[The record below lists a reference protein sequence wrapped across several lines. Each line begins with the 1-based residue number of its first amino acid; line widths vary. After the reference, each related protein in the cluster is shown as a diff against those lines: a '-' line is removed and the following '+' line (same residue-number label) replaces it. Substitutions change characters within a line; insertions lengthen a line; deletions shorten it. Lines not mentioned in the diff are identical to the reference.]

1 MGRPLDDPETKFF
14 PSRFFMDSPQ
24 SQQKE
29 GPYAGFT
36 CTAIR
41 SESDGVVIEVDYDRC
56 KKVAFAKDD
65 EKNAEVNYPLYK
77 LYEILEEKSKIKL
90 TSKDYVFITWL
101 QPIPPTFHTIN
112 QVAYITDV
120 AKNLEDHGVPVALI
134 PYIYFYTEK
143 YVKDTEECLRKS
155 GKGPEEP
162 PDWLF
167 SLLIGLTEN
176 LPIYPSLILLDTVPS
191 VLGWVDK
198 KLPEHELFNIDA
210 AKKWVKHTFMP
221 HDFIKHIESKLNIK
235 SNNSKNG
242 GDIGDVEHEIS
253 RVLNDIP
260 DAPPLA
266 VAFSILFPLQFI
278 SDTKKLL
285 LFGLTPRDVIY
296 YIALDMA
303 IKKESNYLP
312 EIFFIPTRSIIS
324 NYGELKNSLL
334 ALKDKVKALKCF
346 EVETP
351 TLQEPMSTS
360 QSSAGKYAISIPRLL
375 LYHHIW
381 NDLCVESK
389 NIAGC
394 EFINKA
400 IETYKKIKETYEKI
414 KKEIENNK
422 GSNNIQ
428 SEDLPPCV
436 EDSPKKSSPTP
447 HKKMNLLTLLLH
459 GGCKHGK
466 YTFAPAIYSSPMQ
479 ETTHLYLVLY
489 YYSSSSGKPPSE
501 FVVIRLP
508 KDYQVEK
515 SKLHIGI
522 EAIDLRKI
530 PVLGWYN
537 ASPFFEIQN
546 KKFDY
551 SKAILPFVQGR
562 IAEKPFLLSNILYLS
577 LLVSPPK
584 KE

>member
-1 MGRPLDDPETKFF
+1 
-14 PSRFFMDSPQ
+14 MDSSQ
-24 SQQKE
+24 SQKE
-29 GPYAGFT
+29 GGPYAGFT
-36 CTAIR
+36 CTDVR
-41 SESDGVVIEVDYDRC
+41 SESDGVIIEVDYDKC
-56 KKVAFAKDD
+56 KKVAFAEDPDVKVS
-65 EKNAEVNYPLYK
+65 EAIVNYPLYK
-77 LYEILEEKSKIKL
+77 LYDIFGNSIKIEL
-90 TSKDYVFITWL
+90 TSNDYVFITWL

-120 AKNLEDHGVPVALI
+120 AKTLENHGVPVALI

-143 YVKDTEECLRKS
+143 YVEDTEKCLRNI
-155 GKGPEEP
+155 GKDPGELLEK
-162 PDWLF
+162 LF
-167 SLLIGLTEN
+167 GLLIRLTEN

-198 KLPEHELFNIDA
+198 KLPGHELFNIDT

-221 HDFIKHIESKLNIK
+221 HDIIKHIESKLNIK

-278 SDTKKLL
+278 SGTKKAKLL
-285 LFGLTPRDVIY
+285 LFGLTPRDVLY

-312 EIFFIPTRSIIS
+312 VIFFIPTRSIIS

-334 ALKDKVKALKCF
+334 KLIDKVKALKCF

-351 TLQEPMSTS
+351 TPQEPMSTS

-381 NDLCVESK
+381 NDLCVESE

-394 EFINKA
+394 EVIIKA
-400 IETYKKIKETYEKI
+400 IKTYEKI

-422 GSNNIQ
+422 GSKNTQ

-447 HKKMNLLTLLLH
+447 HKKMNLFTLLQH

-489 YYSSSSGKPPSE
+489 YYSSSSGAPPSE
-501 FVVIRLP
+501 FATIRLP
-508 KDYQVEK
+508 KGYKVVK

-522 EAIDLRKI
+522 QAIDLRKI

-537 ASPFFEIQN
+537 ASPFFEIEK

-551 SKAILPFVQGR
+551 SRAILPFVQGR
-562 IAEKPFLLSNILYLS
+562 IAEMTFLLSNILYLS
-577 LLVSPPK
+577 LLVPAPK

>member
-1 MGRPLDDPETKFF
+1 
-14 PSRFFMDSPQ
+14 MDSPQ
-24 SQQKE
+24 SQQE
-29 GPYAGFT
+29 NELYAGFT
-36 CTAIR
+36 CTDVK
-41 SESDGVVIEVDYDRC
+41 SESDGVVIEVDYDKC
-56 KKVAFAKDD
+56 KKVAFA
-65 EKNAEVNYPLYK
+65 EAEVNYPLYK
-77 LYEILEEKSKIKL
+77 LYDILKEKSEIKL

-120 AKNLEDHGVPVALI
+120 AKNLENHGVPVALI

-143 YVKDTEECLRKS
+143 YVKDTENCLEKGGKS
-155 GKGPEEP
+155 PKEKPVY
-162 PDWLF
+162 LL
-167 SLLIGLTEN
+167 SLLTELTDK

-191 VLGWVDK
+191 VLGWVDE
-198 KLPEHELFNIDA
+198 LREYELFNIEA

-235 SNNSKNG
+235 SNNSKDG

-278 SDTKKLL
+278 NPRKAKIL

-303 IKKESNYLP
+303 IKKESNNSP

-324 NYGELKNSLL
+324 NYGELRNSLL
-334 ALKDKVKALKCF
+334 ALRDKVKALKCF

-351 TLQEPMSTS
+351 TPHEPMSTS
-360 QSSAGKYAISIPRLL
+360 QSGTGKNAISIPRLL
-375 LYHHIW
+375 LYHHILKE
-381 NDLCVESK
+381 LCEESK

-394 EFINKA
+394 EVINKA
-400 IETYKKIKETYEKI
+400 LEIYEEIKRKIESIKRSN
-414 KKEIENNK
+414 ENNK
-422 GSNNIQ
+422 GSNSIQ

-436 EDSPKKSSPTP
+436 EDSPKKSSPIP
-447 HKKMNLLTLLLH
+447 HKKMNLITLLLH

-501 FVVIRLP
+501 FVVLRLP
-508 KDYQVEK
+508 NYYQVKE
-515 SKLHIGI
+515 SELHIGI
-522 EAIDLRKI
+522 KAIDLRKI

-537 ASPFFEIQN
+537 ASPYFEIQK

-551 SKAILPFVQGR
+551 SKAISPFVQGK
-562 IAEKPFLLSNILYLS
+562 IAEEPFLLSNILYLS
-577 LLVSPPK
+577 LLVSAPEPK
-584 KE
+584 QGKYQMKM

>member
-1 MGRPLDDPETKFF
+1 
-14 PSRFFMDSPQ
+14 MDSSQ
-24 SQQKE
+24 SQHE
-29 GPYAGFT
+29 GGPYAGFT
-36 CTAIR
+36 CTQV
-41 SESDGVVIEVDYDRC
+41 SESDGVIIKVDYDQC
-56 KKVAFAKDD
+56 KKVAFAENLQLEESK
-65 EKNAEVNYPLYK
+65 AIVNYPLYK
-77 LYEILEEKSKIKL
+77 LYDIFGKSIEIKL
-90 TSKDYVFITWL
+90 TSNDYVFITWL

-120 AKNLEDHGVPVALI
+120 AKTLQNHGVPMALI

-143 YVKDTEECLRKS
+143 YVKDTKDCLKKV
-155 GKGPEEP
+155 GKDPEKLLEK
-162 PDWLF
+162 LF
-167 SLLIGLTEN
+167 DLLIRLTEN

-191 VLGWVDK
+191 VLGWVDEE
-198 KLPEHELFNIDA
+198 LPKSKLFNIDT

-221 HDFIKHIESKLNIK
+221 HDIIKHIESKLNIK
-235 SNNSKNG
+235 SNNPKNG
-242 GDIGDVEHEIS
+242 GDIGDIEHEIS

-266 VAFSILFPLQFI
+266 VAFSILFPLQSI
-278 SDTKKLL
+278 SRTKKAKLL

-303 IKKESNYLP
+303 IKKESDYLL

-334 ALKDKVKALKCF
+334 ALKDKVEALKCF

-351 TLQEPMSTS
+351 TPQEPMSTS

-389 NIAGC
+389 NIAEC
-394 EFINKA
+394 EVIIKA
-400 IETYKKIKETYEKI
+400 IETYEKI

-422 GSNNIQ
+422 GSKKTQ
-428 SEDLPPCV
+428 SGDLPPCE
-436 EDSPKKSSPTP
+436 EDSPEKSSPTP
-447 HKKMNLLTLLLH
+447 HNKMNLFTLLLH
-459 GGCKHGK
+459 GGCKHGR

-489 YYSSSSGKPPSE
+489 YYSSSSGAPPSE
-501 FVVIRLP
+501 FAAIRLP
-508 KDYQVEK
+508 KNYKVEK
-515 SKLHIGI
+515 SKLDIGSEVI
-522 EAIDLRKI
+522 NLKKI

-537 ASPFFEIQN
+537 ANPFFEIKK

-551 SKAILPFVQGR
+551 SIAILPFVQGR
-562 IAEKPFLLSNILYLS
+562 IAEEEFSLSNILYLS
-577 LLVSPPK
+577 LLVPAPEK
-584 KE
+584 K

>member
-1 MGRPLDDPETKFF
+1 
-14 PSRFFMDSPQ
+14 MDSPQ
-24 SQQKE
+24 SQQE
-29 GPYAGFT
+29 QGPYAGFT
-36 CTAIR
+36 CTSV
-41 SESDGVVIEVDYDRC
+41 SESDGVIIEVDYDKC
-56 KKVAFAKDD
+56 KKVAFAENPDLD
-65 EKNAEVNYPLYK
+65 VKNAEVNYPLYK
-77 LYEILEEKSKIKL
+77 LYDILKEKSKIKL
-90 TSKDYVFITWL
+90 TSNDYVFITWL

-120 AKNLEDHGVPVALI
+120 AKTLENHGVPVALI

-143 YVKDTEECLRKS
+143 YVEDTEECLGNV
-155 GKGPEEP
+155 GKDPEELLKK
-162 PDWLF
+162 LF
-167 SLLIGLTEN
+167 GLLIRLTEN

-191 VLGWVDK
+191 VLGWVDEI
-198 KLPEHELFNIDA
+198 LPQRKLFNIDT
-210 AKKWVKHTFMP
+210 AKKWVKRTFMP

-266 VAFSILFPLQFI
+266 VAFSILFPLQSI
-278 SDTKKLL
+278 SGTKKAKLL

-303 IKKESNYLP
+303 IKKGSNNSP

-324 NYGELKNSLL
+324 NYGELRNSLL
-334 ALKDKVKALKCF
+334 ALRDKVEALKCF

-351 TLQEPMSTS
+351 TPQEPMSTS

-394 EFINKA
+394 EVIIKA
-400 IETYKKIKETYEKI
+400 IETYEKI

-422 GSNNIQ
+422 GSKKTQ
-428 SEDLPPCV
+428 SEDLPPCE
-436 EDSPKKSSPTP
+436 EDSPEKSSPTP
-447 HKKMNLLTLLLH
+447 HKKMNLFTLLLH
-459 GGCKHGK
+459 GGCKHGR

-489 YYSSSSGKPPSE
+489 YYSSSSGAPPSE
-501 FVVIRLP
+501 FATIRLP
-508 KDYQVEK
+508 KDYKVEK
-515 SKLHIGI
+515 SELDIGV
-522 EAIDLRKI
+522 EVIDLRKI

-537 ASPFFEIQN
+537 ANPFFEIEK

-551 SKAILPFVQGR
+551 SRAILPFVQGR
-562 IAEKPFLLSNILYLS
+562 IAEEKFLLSNILYLS
-577 LLVSPPK
+577 LLVPAPEK
-584 KE
+584 K

>member
-1 MGRPLDDPETKFF
+1 
-14 PSRFFMDSPQ
+14 MDSPQ
-24 SQQKE
+24 SQQKNE
-29 GPYAGFT
+29 LYAGFT
-36 CTAIR
+36 CTDVK
-41 SESDGVVIEVDYDRC
+41 SESDGVVIEVDYDKC
-56 KKVAFAKDD
+56 KKAAFA
-65 EKNAEVNYPLYK
+65 EAEVNYPLYK
-77 LYEILEEKSKIKL
+77 LYDILKEKSKIKL

-120 AKNLEDHGVPVALI
+120 AKTLENHGVPVALI

-143 YVKDTEECLRKS
+143 YVTDTEECLRNS

-167 SLLIGLTEN
+167 RLLIGLTEN

-191 VLGWVDK
+191 VLGWVDT

-210 AKKWVKHTFMP
+210 AKKWVKHMFMP

-266 VAFSILFPLQFI
+266 VAFSILFPFQFI
-278 SDTKKLL
+278 SDTRKAKIL
-285 LFGLTPRDVIY
+285 LFGLTPRDVLY

-303 IKKESNYLP
+303 IKKGSNNSP

-324 NYGELKNSLL
+324 NYGELRNSLL
-334 ALKDKVKALKCF
+334 KLIDKVKALKCF

-351 TLQEPMSTS
+351 TPQEPMSTS

-394 EFINKA
+394 EVIIKA
-400 IETYKKIKETYEKI
+400 IETYEKI

-422 GSNNIQ
+422 GSKNTQ

-436 EDSPKKSSPTP
+436 EDSLEKSSPTP
-447 HKKMNLLTLLLH
+447 HKKMNLFTLLQH

-489 YYSSSSGKPPSE
+489 YYSSSSGAPPSE
-501 FVVIRLP
+501 FAAIRLP
-508 KDYQVEK
+508 KGYKVVK

-522 EAIDLRKI
+522 QAIDLRKI

-537 ASPFFEIQN
+537 ASPFFEIEK

-551 SKAILPFVQGR
+551 SRAILPFVQGR
-562 IAEKPFLLSNILYLS
+562 IAEMTFLLSNILYLS
-577 LLVSPPK
+577 LLVPAPK
-584 KE
+584 KK

>member
-1 MGRPLDDPETKFF
+1 
-14 PSRFFMDSPQ
+14 MDSPQ
-24 SQQKE
+24 SQQE
-29 GPYAGFT
+29 NELYAGFT
-36 CTAIR
+36 CTDVK
-41 SESDGVVIEVDYDRC
+41 SESDGVVIEVVYDKC
-56 KKVAFAKDD
+56 KKVAFA
-65 EKNAEVNYPLYK
+65 EAEVNYPLYK
-77 LYEILEEKSKIKL
+77 LYDILKEKSEIKL

-112 QVAYITDV
+112 QVAYIIDV
-120 AKNLEDHGVPVALI
+120 AKKLENHGVPVALI
-134 PYIYFYTEK
+134 PYIYFYNEK
-143 YVKDTEECLRKS
+143 YVKDTEECLEQGGESPKEQ
-155 GKGPEEP
+155 PV
-162 PDWLF
+162 WLL
-167 SLLIGLTEN
+167 SLLTELTDK

-191 VLGWVDK
+191 VLGWVDE
-198 KLPEHELFNIDA
+198 KLPKYELFNIEA
-210 AKKWVKHTFMP
+210 AKKWVKRTFMP

-242 GDIGDVEHEIS
+242 GDFGDVEHEIS

-278 SDTKKLL
+278 SDTKKAKLL

-303 IKKESNYLP
+303 IKKGSNNSP

-324 NYGELKNSLL
+324 NYGELRNSLL
-334 ALKDKVKALKCF
+334 ALRDKVNVLKCF

-351 TLQEPMSTS
+351 TPQEPMSTS

-381 NDLCVESK
+381 NDLCKESK

-394 EFINKA
+394 EVINKA
-400 IETYKKIKETYEKI
+400 LKIYEEIKKKIKNK
-414 KKEIENNK
+414 K
-422 GSNNIQ
+422 GSNSIQ
-428 SEDLPPCV
+428 SKDLLPCV

-447 HKKMNLLTLLLH
+447 HKKMNLFTLLLH

-501 FVVIRLP
+501 FAEIRLP
-508 KDYQVEK
+508 RGYQV
-515 SKLHIGI
+515 SSFKLHIGI
-522 EAIDLRKI
+522 KAIDLKET
-530 PVLGWYN
+530 PVLGWYKTR
-537 ASPFFEIQN
+537 PFFEIQD

-562 IAEKPFLLSNILYLS
+562 IAEEPFLLSNILYLS
-577 LLVSPPK
+577 LLVSAPPPDERQTSK
-584 KE
+584 

>member
-1 MGRPLDDPETKFF
+1 
-14 PSRFFMDSPQ
+14 MDSPQ
-24 SQQKE
+24 SQQE
-29 GPYAGFT
+29 NELYAGFT
-36 CTAIR
+36 CTNVK
-41 SESDGVVIEVDYDRC
+41 SESDGVVIKVNYDKC
-56 KKVAFAKDD
+56 KKVAFA
-65 EKNAEVNYPLYK
+65 EAEVNYPLYK
-77 LYEILEEKSKIKL
+77 LYDILKEKSEIKL
-90 TSKDYVFITWL
+90 TSNDYVFITWL

-112 QVAYITDV
+112 QVAYITEV
-120 AKNLEDHGVPVALI
+120 AKTLENHGVPVALI
-134 PYIYFYTEK
+134 PYIYFYNEK
-143 YVKDTEECLRKS
+143 YVKETEDCLNKVGKS
-155 GKGPEEP
+155 PEEEP
-162 PDWLF
+162 VYLL
-167 SLLIGLTEN
+167 SLLTELTDK

-191 VLGWVDK
+191 VLGWVDE
-198 KLPEHELFNIDA
+198 LREYELFNIEA

-221 HDFIKHIESKLNIK
+221 HDFIKHIENKLNIK

-242 GDIGDVEHEIS
+242 GNIGDIEHEIS

-260 DAPPLA
+260 DAPPIA

-278 SDTKKLL
+278 NPEKAKIL

-303 IKKESNYLP
+303 IKKGSNYLP
-312 EIFFIPTRSIIS
+312 QIFFIPTRSIIS
-324 NYGELKNSLL
+324 NYGELRNSLL
-334 ALKDKVKALKCF
+334 ALRDKVEALKCF

-351 TLQEPMSTS
+351 TPQEPMSTS

-381 NDLCVESK
+381 NDLCKESK

-394 EFINKA
+394 EVINKA
-400 IETYKKIKETYEKI
+400 LKIYEEIKKKIKNK
-414 KKEIENNK
+414 K
-422 GSNNIQ
+422 GSNSIQ

-436 EDSPKKSSPTP
+436 EDSPKKSSSIP
-447 HKKMNLLTLLLH
+447 HKKMNLFTLLLH

-501 FVVIRLP
+501 FVVLRLP
-508 KDYQVEK
+508 NDYQVKE
-515 SKLHIGI
+515 SELHIGI
-522 EAIDLRKI
+522 KAIDLGKI

-537 ASPFFEIQN
+537 AIPYFEIQK

-577 LLVSPPK
+577 LLVSAPEPK
-584 KE
+584 QRKRQMKM